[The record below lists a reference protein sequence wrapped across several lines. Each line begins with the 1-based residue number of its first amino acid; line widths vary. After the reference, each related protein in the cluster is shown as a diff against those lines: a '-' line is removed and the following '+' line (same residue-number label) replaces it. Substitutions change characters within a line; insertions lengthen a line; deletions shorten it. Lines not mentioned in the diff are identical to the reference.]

1 MMSMAILSPP
11 ARTGSGSI
19 SPILRLFLL
28 LLLLLFAFALRLY
41 RLDAQ
46 SIWIDEGISLHLATS
61 SPGEIIADRAAN
73 VHPPLYFLLLKGWV
87 MLVGPA
93 IFPARFFSVIFSLL
107 QVPAIY
113 TVARRRAGQRAGWIA
128 ALLTSLSPLS
138 VIYAQ
143 EIRTYSI
150 LPLIYLA
157 LLEVSHNLLYRT
169 RSRSGALWAW
179 WGLLAVLGMHL
190 HYSACFLVV
199 YVAGNALLVLWRAGR
214 RAELHCCLTVQL
226 LVGLTCLPWLSAI
239 IAHRAEMQA
248 YLQRGLG
255 LTEQIPLDHLLRQV
269 WVFFLTGLTGLL
281 RVAGVR
287 LLAYL
292 TFLLLVMQ
300 STLQLVIGSTRRQ
313 LLLLL
318 TDWLLPAGAT
328 LLFWVVRSYSH
339 PRYLSIYAPGL
350 TLLAT
355 SAILKPAQAI
365 GFALP
370 QVTPMLSARTGVP
383 AVAGRVPK
391 SLSLAASVLSGICFL
406 ALSLFGLRAYFLDPH
421 FAKDDVRGVARYLE
435 ETAGEG
441 DLILVPPSDWSLTFA
456 YRGKTPIR
464 MTSTDPDELLSEL
477 ESWTSPPQYVFVLD
491 YRGEFLD
498 WHEALFFALER
509 AGTKI
514 ARKDFRGITLHLYR
528 IDQTVNPPL
537 LEPQNVRFGPLLL
550 THAWIETSAPA
561 DTALTLALR
570 WYCQEAPRQRY
581 SVTIRLQDAMGD
593 STGWP
598 VVARDYLLLD
608 GRMWPAEHWPAG
620 HEVTTYHVL
629 PLPAGVPPLS
639 YTLSIGLYAQ
649 THDGLRHVEIE
660 GAAHG
665 QWLALGA
672 IHLIPALGLSDNP
685 YMVSIA
691 PPALPQP
698 VAMAAGFLLLGVRLD
713 RQVLAPGQSVFVTL
727 HWQATHAPLP
737 DLQPRLALIQTG
749 QELDAVESAPVGG
762 RYPTWRWRNGETV
775 IEHRRLTL
783 PPSASAGQ
791 AEVVLSLKEQ
801 QFSLG
806 YVEVEA
812 IERNF
817 TLPPISHPLD
827 VPFGSVARL
836 VGYEL
841 SAPPFTAAIPVTL
854 TLYWQAL
861 DSAGDADY
869 IVFTHI
875 LAADGHLVG
884 QHDGPPALG
893 ARPSRGWAA
902 GEIITDVH
910 PIVFREPYSGQA
922 QIEVGIYEQGTLE
935 RVVRADSR
943 ESYFLLPVI
952 IVIGE

>member
-1 MMSMAILSPP
+1 MAILSPP
-11 ARTGSGSI
+11 TRTGSGST
-19 SPILRLFLL
+19 SPLLPLFLL
-28 LLLLLFAFALRLY
+28 LPLLLLAFALRLY

-46 SIWIDEGISLHLATS
+46 SIWIDEGISLHLAIS

-87 MLVGPA
+87 ILVGPA

-113 TVARRRAGQRAGWIA
+113 AVARRRLGQRAGWIA
-128 ALLTSLSPLS
+128 AVLTSLSPLS

-143 EIRTYSI
+143 EVRTYSI

-169 RSRSGALWAW
+169 RPRSGILWTW
-179 WGLLAVLGMHL
+179 WGLLAVIGMHL
-190 HYSACFLVV
+190 HYSAFFLVA
-199 YVAGNALLVLWRAGR
+199 YVAGNALLILWRAGR
-214 RAELHCCLTVQL
+214 WTELRRCLTVQL
-226 LVGLTCLPWLSAI
+226 LVGLACLPWLSAV

-255 LTEQIPLDHLLRQV
+255 LTEQVPLDHLLRQV
-269 WVFFLTGLTGLL
+269 WIFFLTGLTGLA

-292 TFLLLVMQ
+292 TFVLLILQ
-300 STLQLVIGSTRRQ
+300 SILQPGISSARRQ
-313 LLLLL
+313 VLLLLS
-318 TDWLLPAGAT
+318 DWLLPAGAT
-328 LLFWVVRSYSH
+328 LLFWIVRSYSH

-355 SAILKPAQAI
+355 CAILKPAQAI
-365 GFALP
+365 NPALP
-370 QVTPMLSARTGVP
+370 QVTPTSAARMGTL
-383 AVAGRVPK
+383 AVARKVLR
-391 SLSLAASVLSGICFL
+391 SLSLAASALLGICFL
-406 ALSLFGLRAYFLDPH
+406 ILSLFGLRAYFFDPH

-435 ETAGEG
+435 QTAGEG

-456 YRGKTPIR
+456 YRGKAPIR
-464 MTSTDPDELLSEL
+464 MAITDPDELLSEL
-477 ESWTSPPQYVFVLD
+477 ASWTSPPQRVFVLD

-498 WHEALFFALER
+498 WQEALFFALER

-514 ARKDFRGITLHLYR
+514 ARKDFKGITLHLYR
-528 IDQTVNPPL
+528 IDQTVHPPL
-537 LEPQNVRFGPLLL
+537 LEPQNARFGPLLL
-550 THAWIETSAPA
+550 THAWVETTAPA

-570 WYCQEAPRQRY
+570 WHCQEAVRQRY
-581 SVTIRLQDAMGD
+581 GVTIRLQDAMGH

-598 VVARDYLLLD
+598 VVARDYVLMD
-608 GRMWPAEHWPAG
+608 GRMWTAEHWPAG

-639 YTLSIGLYAQ
+639 YTLTIGLYAQ
-649 THDGLRHVEIE
+649 THDGLRPVEVE
-660 GAAHG
+660 GAAQG
-665 QWLALGA
+665 QWLALGT
-672 IHLIPALGLSDNP
+672 IRLTPALGLSDNP
-685 YMVSIA
+685 YGVSIA

-698 VAMAAGFLLLGVRLD
+698 VAMADGFLLLGARLD
-713 RQVLAPGQSVFVTL
+713 RQVLSPGQSLFVTL
-727 HWQATHAPLP
+727 HWEATHAPLP
-737 DLQPRLALIQTG
+737 DLHPRLALIQTG

-762 RYPTWRWRNGETV
+762 RYPTWRWRDGETV

-783 PPSASAGQ
+783 PPWASAGR

-801 QFSLG
+801 RFSLG
-806 YVEVEA
+806 RVEVEA
-812 IERNF
+812 IKRNF
-817 TLPPISHPLD
+817 ALPQTAHPLD
-827 VPFGSVARL
+827 VPFGDVARL

-841 SAPPFTAAIPVTL
+841 AAPPFTTTTPVTL

-861 DSAGDADY
+861 SSAGDADY

-893 ARPSRGWAA
+893 ARPSRGWVE

-910 PIVFREPYSGQA
+910 PMVFREPYGGQG

-935 RVVRADSR
+935 RVVRADNG
-943 ESYFLLPVI
+943 ESYFLLPVTI
-952 IVIGE
+952 TIGGRH